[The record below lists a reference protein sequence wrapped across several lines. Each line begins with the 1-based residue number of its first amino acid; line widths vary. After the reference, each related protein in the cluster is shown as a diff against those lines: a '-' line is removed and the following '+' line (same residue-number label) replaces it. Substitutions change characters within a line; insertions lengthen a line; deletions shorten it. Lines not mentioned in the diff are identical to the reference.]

1 MKHLFCLC
9 LLLFLSSNTLFAQ
22 TEPSTPPAAKNIQPS
37 QTGLAPLTNQD
48 LIELL
53 QAKLTAD
60 EMIAKIK
67 ALPAGFDTSDAA
79 LHALK
84 DAGVPQIV
92 IDAILEIDKPTHTGR
107 DGNVEQT
114 RLEQVVVPAGT
125 QLDVEARYT
134 VSSLDVHTGD
144 LISFRVLVPIKI
156 DGAIVIDK
164 GALVTARVVEAKR
177 GGHWGKAGRL
187 SWTMQDVLAV
197 DGARLPLRPADEI
210 GSDKLA
216 GSGSEGAGS
225 SNRVKGTSHKAEVI
239 TKAII
244 PAVLFP
250 PLAPLGL
257 LHGFKRG
264 ENAVLPE
271 GRRFLAFVGS
281 NASVTVASSH

>member
-1 MKHLFCLC
+1 MKYLFCLC

-22 TEPSTPPAAKNIQPS
+22 TGPSTSPAAKNIQPS
-37 QTGLAPLTNQD
+37 QSNLAPLTNQD

-67 ALPAGFDTSDAA
+67 ASPDGFDTSAAA

-92 IDAILEIDKPTHTGR
+92 IDAVLEVEKSTRIGR

-134 VSSLDVHTGD
+134 VSSLDVHAGD
-144 LISFRVLVPIKI
+144 LISFRVLVPIKV

-164 GALVTARVVEAKR
+164 GALVTARVVESKR

-187 SWTMQDVLAV
+187 SWTMQDVL
-197 DGARLPLRPADEI
+197 
-210 GSDKLA
+210 
-216 GSGSEGAGS
+216 
-225 SNRVKGTSHKAEVI
+225 
-239 TKAII
+239 
-244 PAVLFP
+244 
-250 PLAPLGL
+250 
-257 LHGFKRG
+257 
-264 ENAVLPE
+264 
-271 GRRFLAFVGS
+271 
-281 NASVTVASSH
+281 